1 MKLILSL
8 VALMAIAAACAQPV
22 NYKTERDKVM
32 KFHDVVMEDH
42 DILIANQLKLD
53 SMLKDLP
60 ALKKKFPLIDTA
72 KERVVIQLAIASLK
86 DAESLMNDWM
96 HEFEPDV
103 SGKSNAEA
111 VKYFQAERLKI
122 ANIDSL
128 YKGQIK
134 ASNQYLAQFHK

>member
-1 MKLILSL
+1 
-8 VALMAIAAACAQPV
+8 
-22 NYKTERDKVM
+22 
-32 KFHDVVMEDH
+32 MEDH

-86 DAESLMNDWM
+86 DAESLMNEWM
-96 HEFEPDV
+96 HEFEPDI